1 MSLEMKYEEQEA
13 LIQHNRFEEAFK
25 VLNEMQ
31 INGEYIV
38 DIQNTIRRKH
48 KMEFTMRNGNGEV
61 IFMLT
66 DKETLKTKKYRV

>member
-13 LIQHNRFEEAFK
+13 LIQHNKFEEAFK
-25 VLNEMQ
+25 DLNEMQ

-38 DIQNTIRRKH
+38 DIQRKLRRVH

-61 IFMLT
+61 TFMLT
-66 DKETLKTKKYRV
+66 DKLTNKTKKYTV